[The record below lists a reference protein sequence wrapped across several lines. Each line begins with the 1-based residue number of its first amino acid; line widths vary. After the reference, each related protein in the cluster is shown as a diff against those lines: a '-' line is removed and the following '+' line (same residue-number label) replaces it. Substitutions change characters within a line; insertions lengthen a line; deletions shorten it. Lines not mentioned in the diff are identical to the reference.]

1 MPACSSP
8 AAVHGNSL
16 SLHFVAQMSR
26 TILTLSSRVQM
37 DNQLPQP
44 STQPFAATHSTA
56 SQPSSTSHTPQHSQT
71 AQPPVQIPFSDPFH
85 TRDPFM
91 PSSTQHSRR
100 DSYSI
105 GPATPAMGTPYER
118 AWSTQPQP
126 PGMNTRRKRVS
137 QGCWPCWHDR
147 SQLES
152 QGSSSTRSHTRP
164 CCRSHREAQTL
175 IKMVK
180 IF

>member
-1 MPACSSP
+1 
-8 AAVHGNSL
+8 
-16 SLHFVAQMSR
+16 MSR
-26 TILTLSSRVQM
+26 TILTLSSRVKM
-37 DNQLPQP
+37 DNRLPQP
-44 STQPFAATHSTA
+44 STQPFAATHSAT

-91 PSSTQHSRR
+91 PSAAQHSRR

-126 PGMNTRRKRVS
+126 PGTILREARLAGLLFCVGMTGHSFRRV
-137 QGCWPCWHDR
+137 QPAAAA
-147 SQLES
+147 
-152 QGSSSTRSHTRP
+152 TRP
-164 CCRSHREAQTL
+164 CFFHTRRSHREAQTL
-175 IKMVK
+175 I
-180 IF
+180 FSNSPDF